1 MGRKA
6 LPDSE
11 KKSKIIIIRLTEAE
25 YKQVDEKAWASRRSK
40 SEFARDA
47 INRYLNSAD
56 SDKDCLPFSKKHSNN
71 QLKRAINPVTLVTGY
86 KAPLFWGSL
95 LSKMYYN
102 DYR

>member
-47 INRYLNSAD
+47 INRYLRSAAD
-56 SDKDCLPFSKKHSNN
+56 
-71 QLKRAINPVTLVTGY
+71 
-86 KAPLFWGSL
+86 
-95 LSKMYYN
+95 
-102 DYR
+102 

>member
-47 INRYLNSAD
+47 INRYLHNAE
-56 SDKDCLPFSKKHSNN
+56 SDKDNKKHSNN
-71 QLKRAINPVTLVTGY
+71 Y
-86 KAPLFWGSL
+86 
-95 LSKMYYN
+95 
-102 DYR
+102 

>member
-11 KKSKIIIIRLTEAE
+11 KKSKVIIIRLTEAE
-25 YKQVDEKAWASRRSK
+25 YKQVDAKAWASRRSK

-56 SDKDCLPFSKKHSNN
+56 SDKGCFHLTKKYSNN
-71 QLKRAINPVTLVTGY
+71 
-86 KAPLFWGSL
+86 
-95 LSKMYYN
+95 
-102 DYR
+102 

>member
-1 MGRKA
+1 MHVFYFYCILILIELVEDRSKIMGRKA

-56 SDKDCLPFSKKHSNN
+56 SDKDCLPFSKNHGNN
-71 QLKRAINPVTLVTGY
+71 
-86 KAPLFWGSL
+86 
-95 LSKMYYN
+95 
-102 DYR
+102 

>member
-25 YKQVDEKAWASRRSK
+25 YKQVDAKAWASRRSK

-56 SDKDCLPFSKKHSNN
+56 SGNDRLPF
-71 QLKRAINPVTLVTGY
+71 Q
-86 KAPLFWGSL
+86 
-95 LSKMYYN
+95 
-102 DYR
+102 

>member
-25 YKQVDEKAWASRRSK
+25 YKQVDEKAWATRRSK

-47 INRYLNSAD
+47 INRYLLNSD
-56 SDKDCLPFSKKHSNN
+56 RRKHGIS
-71 QLKRAINPVTLVTGY
+71 IP
-86 KAPLFWGSL
+86 
-95 LSKMYYN
+95 
-102 DYR
+102 

>member
-6 LPDSE
+6 LSDSE
-11 KKSKIIIIRLTEAE
+11 KKSKVIIIRLTEAE

-56 SDKDCLPFSKKHSNN
+56 SDKDRLPFQVIAADKKGIT
-71 QLKRAINPVTLVTGY
+71 LRGAFFLCIWINSSITCIFNAV
-86 KAPLFWGSL
+86 
-95 LSKMYYN
+95 
-102 DYR
+102 

>member
-56 SDKDCLPFSKKHSNN
+56 SDKDCLPFSKEHSNN
-71 QLKRAINPVTLVTGY
+71 QHLTDYCAAYLEYCKKRA
-86 KAPLFWGSL
+86 SL
-95 LSKMYYN
+95 M
-102 DYR
+102 

>member
-11 KKSKIIIIRLTEAE
+11 KKTKIIIIRLTEAE

-56 SDKDCLPFSKKHSNN
+56 SNN
-71 QLKRAINPVTLVTGY
+71 QHFTD
-86 KAPLFWGSL
+86 
-95 LSKMYYN
+95 YYSTYQKYCN
-102 DYR
+102 KKGITNVMSFFIFSMHMG

>member
-47 INRYLNSAD
+47 INRYLHNAE
-56 SDKDCLPFSKKHSNN
+56 SDKDNKKHSMHLMQNE
-71 QLKRAINPVTLVTGY
+71 Q
-86 KAPLFWGSL
+86 KARRK
-95 LSKMYYN
+95 SKEYPIY
-102 DYR
+102 